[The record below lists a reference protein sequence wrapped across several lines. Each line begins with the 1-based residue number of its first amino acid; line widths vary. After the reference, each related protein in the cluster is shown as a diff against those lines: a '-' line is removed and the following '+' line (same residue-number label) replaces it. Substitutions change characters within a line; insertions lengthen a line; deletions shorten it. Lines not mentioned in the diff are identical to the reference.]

1 MPIDAQPRI
10 LAHTGSLI
18 RRAQQRHVAIWMRE
32 VSTDVTSV
40 QYAVLLVLEHLPGVS
55 QRELGDELDL
65 DRATIAELVARM
77 VRNGLVAR
85 VSDLQDKR
93 RKALSLTTPGQT
105 LLNELKPRVENVEQV
120 LTQHLSATE
129 RDALRSL
136 IGRLLI
142 PGES

>member
-1 MPIDAQPRI
+1 M
-10 LAHTGSLI
+10 
-18 RRAQQRHVAIWMRE
+18 
-32 VSTDVTSV
+32 
-40 QYAVLLVLEHLPGVS
+40 
-55 QRELGDELDL
+55 
-65 DRATIAELVARM
+65 
-77 VRNGLVAR
+77 AR

-93 RKALSLTTPGQT
+93 RKVLSLTTPGQT